1 MHPETVKTTHMGAG
15 FVWIFW
21 FFIFMIAAAVP
32 SFICWLVAY
41 LIVRNKQFEGK
52 SQFLILVA
60 LTPVI
65 IVFLELVIALFGSAI
80 VSERHNVSLEFGDYW
95 KAPLNEYYNVEAI
108 DTPERTFI
116 FMNYHDN
123 DGIAFSDQ
131 ISDVWVEHIWPTP
144 DSTIVA
150 GSQEL
155 DSHIFYSIFTFR
167 PHVSTID
174 TIIADRDYSAYERA
188 LSTHNL
194 QLDEALTPDQYYAK
208 AQREAH
214 KIERPIRHAIVLIL
228 TFFIWY
234 AFIRGRKRY
243 AL

>member
-1 MHPETVKTTHMGAG
+1 MGAG

-21 FFIFMIAAAVP
+21 FVVLMVAAALP
-32 SFICWLVAY
+32 GFICWLVAY

-52 SQFLILVA
+52 PQFLILVA
-60 LTPVI
+60 LTPNI
-65 IVFLELVIALFGSAI
+65 IVFLELVIGLFGSII
-80 VSERHNVSLEFGDYW
+80 VSVRHNVSLEFGDYW

-116 FMNYHDN
+116 YTNYYDN
-123 DGIAFSDQ
+123 GGVAFSDQ
-131 ISDVWVEHIWPTP
+131 ISDVWVEHFWPTS
-144 DSTIVA
+144 DSTVVA
-150 GSQEL
+150 GSQKMN
-155 DSHIFYSIFTFR
+155 SHTFYSIFVFR

-174 TIIADRDYSAYERA
+174 TIIADRDFSAYTRA

-194 QLDEALTPDQYYAK
+194 QLDEALTPDQFYAK
-208 AQREAH
+208 ALREAH

-234 AFIRGRKRY
+234 AFIRSRKRRT
-243 AL
+243 L

>member
-1 MHPETVKTTHMGAG
+1 MGAG

-21 FFIFMIAAAVP
+21 FFIFMISAAIP

-52 SQFLILVA
+52 SQFLILVP
-60 LTPVI
+60 LTPI
-65 IVFLELVIALFGSAI
+65 IVVFLELVIALFGSAI

-155 DSHIFYSIFTFR
+155 ESHIF
-167 PHVSTID
+167 
-174 TIIADRDYSAYERA
+174 
-188 LSTHNL
+188 
-194 QLDEALTPDQYYAK
+194 
-208 AQREAH
+208 
-214 KIERPIRHAIVLIL
+214 
-228 TFFIWY
+228 
-234 AFIRGRKRY
+234 
-243 AL
+243 